1 MKKFDIEN
9 MPKTTSGFIV
19 PDNYF
24 EDFSNKVL
32 SQLPDETNRVIPL
45 YKQKSKLLMAVAAIL
60 VVGLFIPIF
69 NQLSKPSE
77 ELDLTTLENHLSY
90 QTNINQY
97 DLISE
102 LDEDDLNKMGATIQL
117 KDDII
122 EEHLSTNSDLER
134 LLSE

>member
-1 MKKFDIEN
+1 MKKFNLEN
-9 MPKTTSGFIV
+9 AQKTTSGFIV

-24 EDFSNKVL
+24 EDFSKKVL

-45 YKQKSKLLMAVAAIL
+45 YKQKSKLLIAVAAIL
-60 VVGLFIPIF
+60 VIGLFIPIF
-69 NQLSKPSE
+69 NQLSKPAE

-102 LDEDDLNKMGATIQL
+102 LDEDDLNKIGATIQL
-117 KDDII
+117 KDEII
-122 EEHLSTNSDLER
+122 EEHLSSNSDLER

>member
-1 MKKFDIEN
+1 MKKFNLDNI
-9 MPKTTSGFIV
+9 PKTTSGFIV

-24 EDFSNKVL
+24 EDFSKKVL
-32 SQLPDETNRVIPL
+32 SQLPEEPNRVIPL
-45 YKQKSKLLMAVAAIL
+45 YKQKSKLLIAVAAIL
-60 VVGLFIPIF
+60 VIGLFIPIF
-69 NQLSKPSE
+69 NQLSKPAE

-117 KDDII
+117 KDEII
-122 EEHLSTNSDLER
+122 EEHLSSNSDLER

>member
-1 MKKFDIEN
+1 MKKFNLEN
-9 MPKTTSGFIV
+9 IPKTTSGFIV

-60 VVGLFIPIF
+60 VIGLFIPIF

-117 KDDII
+117 NDEII

>member
-1 MKKFDIEN
+1 MIKFNLEN
-9 MPKTTSGFIV
+9 IPKTTSGFIV

-24 EDFSNKVL
+24 EDFSKKVL
-32 SQLPDETNRVIPL
+32 SQLPDETNSVIPL

-60 VVGLFIPIF
+60 VIGLFIPIF

-117 KDDII
+117 KDEII

>member
-1 MKKFDIEN
+1 MKKFNLEN
-9 MPKTTSGFIV
+9 IPKTTSGFIV

-24 EDFSNKVL
+24 EDFSKNVL
-32 SQLPDETNRVIPL
+32 SQLPDETKRVIPL

-60 VVGLFIPIF
+60 VIGLFIPIF

-102 LDEDDLNKMGATIQL
+102 LDEDDINKMGATIQL
-117 KDDII
+117 KDEII
-122 EEHLSTNSDLER
+122 EEHLSSNSDLER

>member
-1 MKKFDIEN
+1 MKKFNLEN
-9 MPKTTSGFIV
+9 IPKTTSGFIV

-24 EDFSNKVL
+24 EDFSKNVL
-32 SQLPDETNRVIPL
+32 SQLPDETKRVIPL

-60 VVGLFIPIF
+60 VIGLFIPIF
-69 NQLSKPSE
+69 NQLSKPAE

-117 KDDII
+117 NDEII
-122 EEHLSTNSDLER
+122 EEHLSSNSDLER

>member
-1 MKKFDIEN
+1 MKKFNLEN
-9 MPKTTSGFIV
+9 IPKTTSGFIV

-24 EDFSNKVL
+24 EDFSKNVL
-32 SQLPDETNRVIPL
+32 SQLSDETKRVIPL
-45 YKQKSKLLMAVAAIL
+45 YKQKSKLIMAVAAIL
-60 VVGLFIPIF
+60 VIGLFIPIF

-117 KDDII
+117 NDEII
-122 EEHLSTNSDLER
+122 EEHLSSNSDLER

>member
-1 MKKFDIEN
+1 MKKFNLEN
-9 MPKTTSGFIV
+9 VPKTTSGFIV

-24 EDFSNKVL
+24 EDFSKNVL
-32 SQLPDETNRVIPL
+32 SQLPDETKRVIPL

-60 VVGLFIPIF
+60 VIGLFIPIF

-117 KDDII
+117 KDEII

>member
-1 MKKFDIEN
+1 MKKFNLEN
-9 MPKTTSGFIV
+9 IPKTTSGFIV

-24 EDFSNKVL
+24 EDFSKNVL
-32 SQLPDETNRVIPL
+32 SQLSDETKRVIPL

-60 VVGLFIPIF
+60 VIGLFIPIF

-117 KDDII
+117 NDEII
-122 EEHLSTNSDLER
+122 EEHLSSNSDLER

>member
-1 MKKFDIEN
+1 MKKFNLEN
-9 MPKTTSGFIV
+9 IPKTTSGFIV

-24 EDFSNKVL
+24 EDFSKNVL

-60 VVGLFIPIF
+60 VIGLFIPIF

-117 KDDII
+117 NDEII

>member
-1 MKKFDIEN
+1 MKKFNLEN
-9 MPKTTSGFIV
+9 IPKTTSGFIV

-24 EDFSNKVL
+24 EDFSKKVL
-32 SQLPDETNRVIPL
+32 SQLPDETNKVIPL
-45 YKQKSKLLMAVAAIL
+45 YEQKSKLLMAVAAIL
-60 VVGLFIPIF
+60 VIGLFIPIF

-117 KDDII
+117 KDEII

>member
-1 MKKFDIEN
+1 MKKFNLEN
-9 MPKTTSGFIV
+9 VPKTTSGFIV

-24 EDFSNKVL
+24 EDFSKKVL
-32 SQLPDETNRVIPL
+32 SQLPDETNKVIPL

-60 VVGLFIPIF
+60 VIGLFIPIF

-117 KDDII
+117 NDEII

>member
-1 MKKFDIEN
+1 MKKFNLEN
-9 MPKTTSGFIV
+9 IPKTTSGFIV

-24 EDFSNKVL
+24 EDFSKNVL

-60 VVGLFIPIF
+60 VIGLFIPIF
-69 NQLSKPSE
+69 NQLSKPVE

-117 KDDII
+117 NDEII
-122 EEHLSTNSDLER
+122 EENLSTNSDLER

>member
-1 MKKFDIEN
+1 MKKFDLEN

-24 EDFSNKVL
+24 EDFSKKVL

-60 VVGLFIPIF
+60 IIGLFIPIF
-69 NQLSKPSE
+69 NQLSKPAE

-117 KDDII
+117 NDEII
-122 EEHLSTNSDLER
+122 EENLSTNSDLER

>member
-1 MKKFDIEN
+1 MKKFNLEN
-9 MPKTTSGFIV
+9 IPKTTSGFIV

-24 EDFSNKVL
+24 EDFSINVL
-32 SQLPDETNRVIPL
+32 SQLSDETKRVIPL
-45 YKQKSKLLMAVAAIL
+45 YKQKSKLIMAVAAIL
-60 VVGLFIPIF
+60 VIGLFIPIF

-117 KDDII
+117 NDEII
-122 EEHLSTNSDLER
+122 EEHLSSNSDLER

>member
-1 MKKFDIEN
+1 MKKFNLEN
-9 MPKTTSGFIV
+9 IPKTTSGFIV

-24 EDFSNKVL
+24 EDFSKKVL
-32 SQLPDETNRVIPL
+32 SKLPKEPNRVIPL

-60 VVGLFIPIF
+60 VIGLFIPIF
-69 NQLSKPSE
+69 NQLSKPVE

-117 KDDII
+117 NDEII
-122 EEHLSTNSDLER
+122 EENLSTNSDLER

>member
-60 VVGLFIPIF
+60 VIGLFIPIF

-117 KDDII
+117 NDEII

>member
-1 MKKFDIEN
+1 MKKFDLEN

-24 EDFSNKVL
+24 EDFSKNVL
-32 SQLPDETNRVIPL
+32 SQLPDETKRVIPL

-60 VVGLFIPIF
+60 VIGLFIPIF

-117 KDDII
+117 NDEII
-122 EEHLSTNSDLER
+122 EEHLSSNSDLER

>member
-1 MKKFDIEN
+1 MKKFNLEKY
-9 MPKTTSGFIV
+9 PKTTPGFIV

-24 EDFSNKVL
+24 EDFSKKVL

-45 YKQKSKLLMAVAAIL
+45 YKQKSKLLIAVAAIL
-60 VVGLFIPIF
+60 VIGLFIPIF
-69 NQLSKPSE
+69 NQLSKPAE

-117 KDDII
+117 KDEII
-122 EEHLSTNSDLER
+122 EEHLSSNSDLES

>member
-1 MKKFDIEN
+1 MKKFNLEN
-9 MPKTTSGFIV
+9 VPKTTSGFIV

-60 VVGLFIPIF
+60 VIGLFIPIF

-117 KDDII
+117 NDEII

>member
-1 MKKFDIEN
+1 MKKFNLEN
-9 MPKTTSGFIV
+9 IPKTTSGFIV

-24 EDFSNKVL
+24 EDFSKKVL
-32 SQLPDETNRVIPL
+32 SKLPEEPNRVIPL
-45 YKQKSKLLMAVAAIL
+45 YEQKSKLLMAVAAIL
-60 VVGLFIPIF
+60 VIGLFIPIF
-69 NQLSKPSE
+69 NQLSKPAE

-117 KDDII
+117 KDEII

>member
-1 MKKFDIEN
+1 MKKFNLEN
-9 MPKTTSGFIV
+9 VPKTTSGFIV

-24 EDFSNKVL
+24 EDFSKKVL

-60 VVGLFIPIF
+60 VIGLFIPIF

-117 KDDII
+117 NDEII

>member
-1 MKKFDIEN
+1 MKKFNLEN
-9 MPKTTSGFIV
+9 AQKTTSGFIV

-24 EDFSNKVL
+24 EDFSKKVL
-32 SQLPDETNRVIPL
+32 SQLPEEPNRVIPL

-60 VVGLFIPIF
+60 VIGLFIPIF
-69 NQLSKPSE
+69 NQLSKPAE

-117 KDDII
+117 KDEII
-122 EEHLSTNSDLER
+122 EEHLSSNSDLES

>member
-1 MKKFDIEN
+1 MKKFNLEN
-9 MPKTTSGFIV
+9 IPKTTSGFIV
-19 PDNYF
+19 PNNYF

-32 SQLPDETNRVIPL
+32 SQLPDETNKVIPL
-45 YKQKSKLLMAVAAIL
+45 YEQKSKLLMAVAAIL
-60 VVGLFIPIF
+60 VIGLFIPIF
-69 NQLSKPSE
+69 NQLSKPAE

-117 KDDII
+117 KDEII

>member
-1 MKKFDIEN
+1 MKKFNLEN
-9 MPKTTSGFIV
+9 IPKTTSGFIV

-24 EDFSNKVL
+24 EDFSKKVL
-32 SQLPDETNRVIPL
+32 SQLPEEPNRVIPL
-45 YKQKSKLLMAVAAIL
+45 YKQKSKLLIAVAAIL
-60 VVGLFIPIF
+60 VIGLFIPIF
-69 NQLSKPSE
+69 NQLSKPAE

-117 KDDII
+117 KDEII
-122 EEHLSTNSDLER
+122 EEHLSSNSDLER

>member
-1 MKKFDIEN
+1 MKKFNLEN
-9 MPKTTSGFIV
+9 IPKTTSGFIV

-24 EDFSNKVL
+24 EDFSKNVL
-32 SQLPDETNRVIPL
+32 SQLPDETKRVIPL

-60 VVGLFIPIF
+60 VIGLFIPIF

-117 KDDII
+117 NDEII
-122 EEHLSTNSDLER
+122 EEHLSSNSDLER

>member
-1 MKKFDIEN
+1 MKKFNIEN
-9 MPKTTSGFIV
+9 IPKTTSGFIV

-24 EDFSNKVL
+24 EDFSKKVL

-45 YKQKSKLLMAVAAIL
+45 YKQKNKLLMAVAAIL

-69 NQLSKPSE
+69 NQLSKPAE

-117 KDDII
+117 KDEII
-122 EEHLSTNSDLER
+122 EEHLSTNSDLES

>member
-1 MKKFDIEN
+1 MKKFNLEN
-9 MPKTTSGFIV
+9 IPKTTSGFIV

-24 EDFSNKVL
+24 EDFSINVL
-32 SQLPDETNRVIPL
+32 SQLSDETKRVIPL
-45 YKQKSKLLMAVAAIL
+45 YKQKSKLIMSVAAIL
-60 VVGLFIPIF
+60 VIGLFIPIF

-77 ELDLTTLENHLSY
+77 ELDLNTLENHLSY

-117 KDDII
+117 NDEII
-122 EEHLSTNSDLER
+122 EEHLSSNSDLER

>member
-1 MKKFDIEN
+1 MKKFDLEN

-24 EDFSNKVL
+24 EDFSKNVL
-32 SQLPDETNRVIPL
+32 SQLPDETKRVIPL

-60 VVGLFIPIF
+60 VIGLFIPIF

-117 KDDII
+117 KDEII
-122 EEHLSTNSDLER
+122 EEHLSANSDLER

>member
-1 MKKFDIEN
+1 MKKFNLEN
-9 MPKTTSGFIV
+9 IPKTTSGFIV

-24 EDFSNKVL
+24 EDFSKKVL

-60 VVGLFIPIF
+60 VIGLFIPIF

-117 KDDII
+117 NDEII

>member
-1 MKKFDIEN
+1 MKKINLEN
-9 MPKTTSGFIV
+9 IPKTTSGFIV

-24 EDFSNKVL
+24 EDFSINVL
-32 SQLPDETNRVIPL
+32 SQLSDETKRVIPL
-45 YKQKSKLLMAVAAIL
+45 YKQKSKLIMAVAAIL
-60 VVGLFIPIF
+60 VIGLFIPIF

-117 KDDII
+117 KDEII
-122 EEHLSTNSDLER
+122 EEHLSSNSDLER

>member
-1 MKKFDIEN
+1 MKKFNLEN
-9 MPKTTSGFIV
+9 VPKTTSGFIV

-24 EDFSNKVL
+24 EDFSKKVL

-45 YKQKSKLLMAVAAIL
+45 YKQKNKLLFAVAAIL
-60 VVGLFIPIF
+60 VIGLFIPIY
-69 NQLSKPSE
+69 NQLSRPSE

-102 LDEDDLNKMGATIQL
+102 LDEDDINKMGATIQL
-117 KDDII
+117 KDEII

>member
-1 MKKFDIEN
+1 MKKFNLEN
-9 MPKTTSGFIV
+9 IPKTTSGFIV

-60 VVGLFIPIF
+60 IIGLFIPIF
-69 NQLSKPSE
+69 NQLSKPAE

>member
-1 MKKFDIEN
+1 MKKFNLEN
-9 MPKTTSGFIV
+9 IPKTTSGFIV

-24 EDFSNKVL
+24 EDFSKNVL

-45 YKQKSKLLMAVAAIL
+45 YKQKSKLPMAVAAIL
-60 VVGLFIPIF
+60 VIGLFIPIF

-117 KDDII
+117 NDEII

>member
-1 MKKFDIEN
+1 MKKFNLEN
-9 MPKTTSGFIV
+9 VPKTTSGFIV

-45 YKQKSKLLMAVAAIL
+45 YKQKSKLLMAVAALLII
-60 VVGLFIPIF
+60 GLFIPIF
-69 NQLSKPSE
+69 KQLPKPAE

-102 LDEDDLNKMGATIQL
+102 LDKDDINKMGATIQL
-117 KDDII
+117 KDEII

>member
-1 MKKFDIEN
+1 MKKFNLEN
-9 MPKTTSGFIV
+9 IPKTTSGFIV

-24 EDFSNKVL
+24 EDFSKNVL
-32 SQLPDETNRVIPL
+32 SQLSDETKRVIPL

-60 VVGLFIPIF
+60 VIGLFIPIF

-117 KDDII
+117 KDEII
-122 EEHLSTNSDLER
+122 EEHLSANSDLER

>member
-1 MKKFDIEN
+1 MKKFNLEN
-9 MPKTTSGFIV
+9 IPKTTSGFIV

-24 EDFSNKVL
+24 EDFSKNVL
-32 SQLPDETNRVIPL
+32 SQLSDETKRVIPL

-60 VVGLFIPIF
+60 VIGLFIPIF
-69 NQLSKPSE
+69 NQLSKPAE

-117 KDDII
+117 NDEII

>member
-1 MKKFDIEN
+1 MKKFNIEN
-9 MPKTTSGFIV
+9 IPKTTSGFIV

-45 YKQKSKLLMAVAAIL
+45 YKQKSKLLMAVAALLII
-60 VVGLFIPIF
+60 GLFIPIF
-69 NQLSKPSE
+69 NQLSKPAE

-102 LDEDDLNKMGATIQL
+102 FDEDDLNKMGATIQL
-117 KDDII
+117 KDEII